1 MPRHLTVNDETAVCG
16 PYLGELAGD
25 SYTTD
30 PDQMD
35 CMECEALLGR
45 PQDAAAVAR
54 AYGQGYADGREKSF
68 FELENWRPGE
78 HARGCGCQLCTVA
91 RAVLH
96 KVLGQEAW
104 R

>member
-45 PQDAAAVAR
+45 PHAAAAVAR

-68 FELENWRPGE
+68 FEMENWRPGE
-78 HARGCGCQLCTVA
+78 HARGYGCQLCTVA

>member
-16 PYLGELAGD
+16 PFLGELAAD

-30 PDQMD
+30 PDNMD

-45 PQDAAAVAR
+45 PQDATAVAR
-54 AYGQGYADGREKSF
+54 AY
-68 FELENWRPGE
+68 
-78 HARGCGCQLCTVA
+78 ARGTLWSLKNTGSFRPVPVCLN
-91 RAVLH
+91 RRSAVF
-96 KVLGQEAW
+96 VLK

>member
-35 CMECEALLGR
+35 CMDCDALLGR
-45 PQDAAAVAR
+45 PQDAVAAAT
-54 AYGQGYADGREKSF
+54 AYHQGYADGKEKAY
-68 FELENWRPGE
+68 FELENWRPVE
-78 HARGCGCQLCTVA
+78 HQRGCHYSGT
-91 RAVLH
+91 
-96 KVLGQEAW
+96 
-104 R
+104 

>member
-1 MPRHLTVNDETAVCG
+1 MPRHLIVNDETAVCG
-16 PYLGELAGD
+16 PFLGELVGD

-30 PDQMD
+30 PDDMD

-54 AYGQGYADGREKSF
+54 AYAQGYADGKEKTYLD
-68 FELENWRPGE
+68 LENWRPAE
-78 HARGCGCQLCTVA
+78 HNRGCGCQPCSAA
-91 RAVLH
+91 RGILH